1 MLELDHLVVAA
12 STLELGVKWT
22 EQKLGVA
29 MQAGGK
35 HPFFGTHNA
44 LLKLGETSYLEVIAI
59 DPDAPAPIR
68 ARWFALDTFAEEPKL
83 IHWVARTDDIE
94 ARVLKFENL
103 GRILE
108 ASRAD
113 LRWQITVPDDGHL
126 NEYGLIPTLIEW
138 HGIHPTSKLESRGC
152 KLLSLRALHPEPEH
166 LQRTL
171 EQLGIQATLE
181 VSYAPTPRLIAK
193 IQTPQGEVEL

>member
-35 HPFFGTHNA
+35 HPLFGTHNA

-113 LRWQITVPDDGHL
+113 LPFDPVSRQAFKISAGITKGA
-126 NEYGLIPTLIEW
+126 
-138 HGIHPTSKLESRGC
+138 TSQPST
-152 KLLSLRALHPEPEH
+152 LRATAISSAPSGEPCTPCVPCLLVAPKPMMVLHAIIEG
-166 LQRTL
+166 RS
-171 EQLGIQATLE
+171 ACCA
-181 VSYAPTPRLIAK
+181 VSNA
-193 IQTPQGEVEL
+193 